1 MWPFKFG
8 EGAAESVSMSWTPS
22 TASDMVPASLE
33 LSQVAMEWKEVRNTM
48 SADTGTPA
56 FAVTAVSGKSI
67 DVVAEFWVASLERHG
82 HCCLYA
88 GASVVLNAA
97 RSQ

>member
-1 MWPFKFG
+1 LWPFKCG

-22 TASDMVPASLE
+22 TASDVVPAPLE

-56 FAVTAVSGKSI
+56 VAVTAVNGGSH
-67 DVVAEFWVASLERHG
+67 DAVAGYKVASL
-82 HCCLYA
+82 
-88 GASVVLNAA
+88 
-97 RSQ
+97 